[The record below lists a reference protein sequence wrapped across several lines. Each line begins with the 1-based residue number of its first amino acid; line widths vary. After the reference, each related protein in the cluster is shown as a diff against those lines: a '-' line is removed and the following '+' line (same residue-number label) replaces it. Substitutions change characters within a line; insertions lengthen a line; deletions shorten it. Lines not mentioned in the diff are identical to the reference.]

1 MEEDYSESIKS
12 EDGDLFIAINKCID
26 VLKSKSSDNESKAF
40 HLKLLVHFI
49 GDLHQPLHLG
59 QKEDRGGNRINVK
72 WFGRNTN
79 LHSVW
84 DSKMIDGYQMSYSEM
99 AYNLQK
105 SKTNKSKKFERK
117 DLNRWINEI
126 HIHTN
131 NIYKSLD
138 NTSLGYE
145 YQYKNFDLVKILLF
159 KGGHRLAEILNYIF
173 D

>member
-1 MEEDYSESIKS
+1 
-12 EDGDLFIAINKCID
+12 
-26 VLKSKSSDNESKAF
+26 
-40 HLKLLVHFI
+40 
-49 GDLHQPLHLG
+49 
-59 QKEDRGGNRINVK
+59 
-72 WFGRNTN
+72 
-79 LHSVW
+79 
-84 DSKMIDGYQMSYSEM
+84 MIDGYQMSYSEM

-159 KGGHRLAEILNYIF
+159 KGGHRLADILNYIF

>member
-1 MEEDYSESIKS
+1 MPGPIEVGHFSGSGMHVLPYEQHPPCAKIKVVARKKKYRANRWVSGTIVCTKLGLQAPGIAGKISAGRRSEYFAHEKS
-12 EDGDLFIAINKCID
+12 M
-26 VLKSKSSDNESKAF
+26 KSSAAIF
-40 HLKLLVHFI
+40 
-49 GDLHQPLHLG
+49 Q
-59 QKEDRGGNRINVK
+59 
-72 WFGRNTN
+72 GRN
-79 LHSVW
+79 VP
-84 DSKMIDGYQMSYSEM
+84 KPYGG
-99 AYNLQK
+99 K
-105 SKTNKSKKFERK
+105 KTNKSKKFERK